1 MSLIQKIKNWMW
13 RHSSDYR
20 CRLIGER
27 VYDLAEP
34 WPKDDLMQPP
44 MDAQTALDELQ
55 RYFLGMDYQIINPI
69 NTEQANSQ
77 VIYDIM
83 CQYRGDPTY
92 FKELR
97 KHYESVQK
105 RKE

>member
-1 MSLIQKIKNWMW
+1 MKLLKKLKHWIL
-13 RHSSDYR
+13 RHDAGYR

-44 MDAQTALDELQ
+44 MDAQTALNELQ
-55 RYFLGMDYQIINPI
+55 RYFLGIDYYIENPI
-69 NTEQANSQ
+69 NTKQANSQ

-83 CQYRGDPTY
+83 CKYRGDRKY
-92 FKELR
+92 FREMQR
-97 KHYESVQK
+97 HYESIQK
-105 RKE
+105 CKE

>member
-1 MSLIQKIKNWMW
+1 MTLLKRIKNWFYK
-13 RHSSDYR
+13 RSSDYR
-20 CRLIGER
+20 YRLIGER

-69 NTEQANSQ
+69 NTKQANSQ

-83 CQYRGDPTY
+83 CKYRGDQKY
-92 FKELR
+92 FREMR
-97 KHYESVQK
+97 KHYESIQE

>member
-1 MSLIQKIKNWMW
+1 MW
-13 RHSSDYR
+13 RHSNNYR

-27 VYDLAEP
+27 VYDLSEP

-55 RYFLGMDYQIINPI
+55 RYFLGMGYQIINPI
-69 NTEQANSQ
+69 NTKQANSQ